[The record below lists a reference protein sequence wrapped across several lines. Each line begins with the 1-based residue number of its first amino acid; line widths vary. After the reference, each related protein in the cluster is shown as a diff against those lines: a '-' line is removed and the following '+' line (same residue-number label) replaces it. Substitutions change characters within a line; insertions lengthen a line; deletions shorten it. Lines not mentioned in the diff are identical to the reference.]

1 MRAVSLTVGAI
12 FVVLLAGVAPAHAQ
26 WRAERRDD
34 RRDDNRLNVERIIS
48 QLESRSDAFRRS
60 IDRALDRSR
69 LNGSREEDR
78 LNEEVKQ
85 FARAVDR
92 LRSDFDRRDNRDNR
106 DYRDNRD
113 DTRRNV
119 DRVLREADSIGRAIG
134 RANLERNVEREWAGL
149 RADLNRLA
157 NVYNLKPLRA

>member
-12 FVVLLAGVAPAHAQ
+12 VVVLLAGVAPAHGQ

-34 RRDDNRLNVERIIS
+34 RRDDNRVNVEQIIN
-48 QLESRSDAFRRS
+48 QVESRSDAFRRS

-69 LNGSREEDR
+69 LNGSRQEDR

-92 LRSDFDRRDNRDNR
+92 LRSEFDRRDS
-106 DYRDNRD
+106 RD
-113 DTRRNV
+113 DARRNV
-119 DRVLREADSIGRAIG
+119 DRVLREADEIGRAIG
-134 RANLERNVEREWAGL
+134 RANLARNVEREWAGL

-157 NVYNLKPLRA
+157 SVYNLKPLRA

>member
-1 MRAVSLTVGAI
+1 MRAVSLAVGAI
-12 FVVLLAGVAPAHAQ
+12 FVVLLAGVTPAHAQ

-34 RRDDNRLNVERIIS
+34 RRDDRRVNVERIIN
-48 QLESRSDAFRRS
+48 QVESRSDAFRRNV
-60 IDRALDRSR
+60 DRALDRSR

-85 FARAVDR
+85 FARAVDQ
-92 LRSDFDRRDNRDNR
+92 LRSDFDRRDNRDN
-106 DYRDNRD
+106 RDNRD

-119 DRVLREADSIGRAIG
+119 DRVLREADEIGRAIG

-149 RADLNRLA
+149 RADLNTLA
-157 NVYNLKPLRA
+157 NVYNLRPLRA